1 MNRGLKFFI
10 LTAAMSALFNF
21 NGMSQQT
28 ARKLSLN
35 ESIKIGLENSNFLH
49 SSKMKVLNAEAKL
62 KESNSYMLPSLKF
75 NALYTRL
82 SDIPAAV
89 IATPFGNFPI
99 SPTILNN
106 YTLKLSLQQPIFT
119 GFKLSGASNLAE
131 NSALAQKED
140 YNKDEQDLIYNIKN
154 SYWSV
159 YKAKKFKEVVDENVN
174 QVKSHLQDVTNLSNQ
189 GLATKNDVLKV
200 EVQLSEAQLRQID
213 ANNSVRLSLLAL
225 VNTIGLPISTV
236 VDVTDEIGNKVEVI
250 KDIDVFINKAYDNRP
265 ELKSMNYRVKAGE
278 NGVTIAQSGW
288 WPQLYLAGNYNYARP
303 NQRVFPTKDEF
314 KGTWD
319 VSLNLQFDIWNWGQT
334 SSQTTQAETQ
344 LEQAKDGYKIIK
356 DNITLEVTQNYLNII
371 QSKEKM
377 VVSQSSVGQA
387 EENYR
392 ITNEKFKNGLITN
405 SELLDAEV
413 ALLQARTNYL
423 QSLVDYELAKARL
436 EKSSGESSIEKL

>member
-174 QVKSHLQDVTNLSNQ
+174 QVKAHLQDVTNLSNQ

-213 ANNSVRLSLLAL
+213 ANNSVRLNLLAL